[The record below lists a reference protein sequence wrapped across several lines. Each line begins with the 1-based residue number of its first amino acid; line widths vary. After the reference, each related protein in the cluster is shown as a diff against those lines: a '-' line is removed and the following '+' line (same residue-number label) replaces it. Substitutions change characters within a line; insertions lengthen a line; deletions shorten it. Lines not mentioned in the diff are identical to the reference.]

1 MLAVLIALV
10 LPTTAQTIVQKHGR
24 LRVQGNRIVDKNN
37 VSVSLAGNSMFWSN
51 ATDVINMYETRVVNH
66 LVANWKSNIIRAAM
80 GVKETWDNGTGY
92 IDNPTLQMAKIRTV
106 IDAAIANG
114 VYVIVDWH
122 SHEAEKYQSQSI
134 AFFKEIA
141 RLYGNTDNLI
151 YEVYNEPIRQSWST
165 VKSYST
171 NVISAI
177 RAIDPDNL
185 VIVGSPTW
193 SQDVDIASANP
204 ISDANT
210 AYTLHFY
217 AGTHSEG
224 LRDKARTALSNGVA
238 IFATEWGTVNADGNG
253 GVNRAETEKWMQ
265 FFRDNK
271 ISHAN
276 WAVSDKA
283 EGSAIV
289 QSGRGIDG
297 LLNNQLTESGI
308 YVKSIIENWSVGGGG
323 TNQAPAVS
331 IVSPSNGANFTTGSS
346 ITVRANASDA
356 DGSVTK
362 VEFFNNGSK
371 LGEDAS
377 SPYEYTISN
386 AVRGNYNLTAK
397 ATDNIGAST
406 TSSAIV
412 VIVNDKVNNV
422 PPTVAITSPASG
434 ANFITGA
441 SIAIRAT
448 ASDADGSVSKVEFFN
463 NGSKLGEDAS
473 VPYEYTISGAAKG
486 TYNLTAKATDNGG
499 ASATSSSVAINVND
513 GTPPPPGSCSFGTPI
528 ANPLPSFNRAD
539 FSRVYVLGSNG
550 PDVTNIRRFRINWN
564 ASVKGLYQ
572 FAVNTKNG
580 TPAFYIDLRNSLTH
594 SFNAARPDVKISGSG
609 LPGFDGDYWVTKNG
623 DNFVMVSKTR
633 GFTLYFTNASTAPA
647 CSNSSRIGSEA
658 DNGLVLK
665 ATPLPVLGNTMNLTW
680 AGAEGVLQLEIAD
693 FSGRTLIQKT
703 INSNA
708 NTATLDVSSLAAG
721 TYIATLKGKDTFSKL
736 VFTRQ

>member
-1 MLAVLIALV
+1 
-10 LPTTAQTIVQKHGR
+10 
-24 LRVQGNRIVDKNN
+24 
-37 VSVSLAGNSMFWSN
+37 
-51 ATDVINMYETRVVNH
+51 
-66 LVANWKSNIIRAAM
+66 
-80 GVKETWDNGTGY
+80 
-92 IDNPTLQMAKIRTV
+92 
-106 IDAAIANG
+106 
-114 VYVIVDWH
+114 
-122 SHEAEKYQSQSI
+122 
-134 AFFKEIA
+134 
-141 RLYGNTDNLI
+141 
-151 YEVYNEPIRQSWST
+151 
-165 VKSYST
+165 
-171 NVISAI
+171 
-177 RAIDPDNL
+177 
-185 VIVGSPTW
+185 
-193 SQDVDIASANP
+193 
-204 ISDANT
+204 
-210 AYTLHFY
+210 
-217 AGTHSEG
+217 
-224 LRDKARTALSNGVA
+224 
-238 IFATEWGTVNADGNG
+238 
-253 GVNRAETEKWMQ
+253 
-265 FFRDNK
+265 
-271 ISHAN
+271 
-276 WAVSDKA
+276 
-283 EGSAIV
+283 
-289 QSGRGIDG
+289 
-297 LLNNQLTESGI
+297 
-308 YVKSIIENWSVGGGG
+308 
-323 TNQAPAVS
+323 
-331 IVSPSNGANFTTGSS
+331 
-346 ITVRANASDA
+346 
-356 DGSVTK
+356 
-362 VEFFNNGSK
+362 
-371 LGEDAS
+371 
-377 SPYEYTISN
+377 
-386 AVRGNYNLTAK
+386 LTAK

-550 PDVTNIRRFRINWN
+550 PDVINIRRFRINWN